1 MPRHA
6 RRALTLAAT
15 VASGAVVSDAGAIDR
30 SPPPD
35 RCGALCRPAAPPLAA
50 PPTSVYDFLVR
61 VGILPV
67 PGYAEAAAIRGAR
80 CANPEA
86 AAEAGDCPP
95 AAARSGGGG
104 GGRPAMR
111 MMG

>member
-6 RRALTLAAT
+6 RRAVALAAT
-15 VASGAVVSDAGAIDR
+15 VAFGGAASEAGALDR

-35 RCGALCRPAAPPLAA
+35 RCDARCRAAGPPLAA
-50 PPTSVYDFLVR
+50 PPTSVYDFLLR

-67 PGYAEAAAIRGAR
+67 PGFAEGVAIRAAR

-104 GGRPAMR
+104 GRPAMR